1 MALSVMRKTT
11 IMKAIINE
19 LIFDKEMVNKIKQT
33 DINKDLLYHE
43 LMSGRITMK
52 EYLHLS
58 R

>member
-1 MALSVMRKTT
+1 MRVMRKTT

-19 LIFDKEMVNKIKQT
+19 LIFDKEMVNRIKQT